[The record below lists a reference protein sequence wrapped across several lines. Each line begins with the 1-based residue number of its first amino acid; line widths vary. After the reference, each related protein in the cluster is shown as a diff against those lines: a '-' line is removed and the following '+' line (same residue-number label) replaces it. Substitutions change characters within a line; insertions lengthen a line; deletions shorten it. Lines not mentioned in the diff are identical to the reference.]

1 MLHVLTYAVSYKL
14 FWDWIGV
21 VRFVSKRYNLTKGL
35 LFHTFFINNW
45 NQLCRC
51 EVKIA
56 FSIAQKEQCSSFV
69 WNSQGALQSCILTEV
84 SNSNLLIVVQR
95 DILYIS

>member
-1 MLHVLTYAVSYKL
+1 MLNVLTYAVSYKL

-56 FSIAQKEQCSSFV
+56 FIIAQKEQCSSFV
-69 WNSQGALQSCILTEV
+69 WNSQGAVTA
-84 SNSNLLIVVQR
+84 VVYSHR
-95 DILYIS
+95 SE